1 MGRTYTLVECVQE
14 KKKKAVTKSL
24 EFNAAGHI
32 LAIVKD
38 SYFNH
43 RSVQNLNPLILL
55 FTFLVSDPCCS
66 LGSSQLGTFYCSHIS
81 KAFLAFSKHFR
92 RKRKVTLFDKIPVA
106 TGKKYLIT
114 TVAVELLHFC
124 NTVPNLFCTWSFRD
138 SVYEFL
144 HQSPETSSAV
154 SYRQRLCWNIFLSVL
169 AIALCCVVQQQHF
182 AYKC

>member
-1 MGRTYTLVECVQE
+1 MQQVIFQQQSRIAILITEVFRT
-14 KKKKAVTKSL
+14 
-24 EFNAAGHI
+24 
-32 LAIVKD
+32 
-38 SYFNH
+38 
-43 RSVQNLNPLILL
+43 RILL
-55 FTFLVSDPCCS
+55 FFYLLSQSVILVV
-66 LGSSQLGTFYCSHIS
+66 LQVLLSQVLFIAAIFQKHSWLLASTLEEEEKLFYLI
-81 KAFLAFSKHFR
+81 KYLWQ
-92 RKRKVTLFDKIPVA
+92 L
-106 TGKKYLIT
+106 GKKYLIT

-124 NTVPNLFCTWSFRD
+124 NTVPNLFCTWSFQD